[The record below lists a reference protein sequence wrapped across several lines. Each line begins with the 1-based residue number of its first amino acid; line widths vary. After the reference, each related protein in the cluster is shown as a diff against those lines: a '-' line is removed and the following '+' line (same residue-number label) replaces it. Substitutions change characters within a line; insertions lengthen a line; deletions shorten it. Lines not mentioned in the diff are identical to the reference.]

1 MEDTNIVALYWQR
14 SPQAIV
20 ETDGKYGAYCR
31 SIAYRICRSREDAEE
46 CVNDTWLSAW
56 NAMPDKRPDRLSPFL
71 GRIVRNHALHRVES
85 ASRLKRGGGEAALA
99 LEELEECVA
108 APGDPAGQVEL
119 RELER
124 AIDRFVA
131 SLPEDAR
138 RVFLARYW
146 YLYPVAEIAQRLGYS
161 ESKVKSLLHRTRLRL
176 QRSLREEGL
185 L

>member
-1 MEDTNIVALYWQR
+1 MEDTNIVDLYWQR

-31 SIAYRICRSREDAEE
+31 SIAYRICRSREDADE

-71 GRIVRNHALHRVES
+71 GRIARNHALHRVES
-85 ASRLKRGGGEAALA
+85 ASRLKRGGGETALA

-108 APGDPAGQVEL
+108 APGDPARQVEA

-131 SLPEDAR
+131 ELPEEAR

-146 YLYPVAEIAQRLGYS
+146 YLYPLSEIAQRLGLS
-161 ESKVKSLLHRTRLRL
+161 ESKVKSLLHRTRIRLREQL
-176 QRSLREEGL
+176 TEEGL

>member
-108 APGDPAGQVEL
+108 AQGDPAGQIEL

-146 YLYPVAEIAQRLGYS
+146 YLYPVAEIAQIVGRSETAVQTQLYRARKLLKKALG
-161 ESKVKSLLHRTRLRL
+161 
-176 QRSLREEGL
+176 EEMEL
-185 L
+185 